1 MITPLP
7 ESCQCLSGC
16 ERFSSG
22 THMAHTIALLWSTVS
37 PERGKP
43 CLEGLHCFIFTFQ
56 SCDRSYEWKKK
67 AVLDKQTKAATFELK
82 GSKTWPKHSTCFMK
96 SRPCFSVS
104 LLGSSLLRLWLSLSS
119 LFVNT
124 WQWKQKQTNYT
135 KLQES
140 THLHEAT
147 FWCPEIG
154 NGEVAFDEGGYR
166 RQEHL
171 LELAHE

>member
-16 ERFSSG
+16 ECFSSG

-37 PERGKP
+37 PEREENTAWKG
-43 CLEGLHCFIFTFQ
+43 FIVSFLLSSHVTQ
-56 SCDRSYEWKKK
+56 VMNGKKK
-67 AVLDKQTKAATFELK
+67 AVPDKQTKAATFESK

-104 LLGSSLLRLWLSLSS
+104 LLGSSLLRLWFSLSS

-135 KLQES
+135 KP
-140 THLHEAT
+140 AT
-147 FWCPEIG
+147 PRKHPPAWS
-154 NGEVAFDEGGYR
+154 D
-166 RQEHL
+166 L
-171 LELAHE
+171 LMSRDWQWWGRLWWRWI